1 MCAID
6 NCSVILGFGV
16 QVNVLVVVFVH
27 FKVLLVSR
35 QHFETEKSEAPNL
48 LRRKARFRDF
58 LKKRL

>member
-6 NCSVILGFGV
+6 NCIVILGFGV

-27 FKVLLVSR
+27 SKVLLVSR
-35 QHFETEKSEAPNL
+35 QHFETEKK
-48 LRRKARFRDF
+48 RRKRVFSL